1 MNTKEFKVGDRV
13 QRTAREILKGMVLQ
27 IKDYKGTVVQVRD
40 CEPSLGVIWD
50 GYTKIYWYITSSGI
64 FQKIDDDISDE
75 DKDLVTNIIN
85 NVNTMNSGLVSVE
98 EITSAWKKVVKEL
111 ESEGELKLRFNCAW
125 KNVVEELED
134 EGELRLEDDD
144 IKVGDRVRCVCSD
157 DFGILEAGKEGTVII
172 IEKPEPSI
180 GVRWDNYHEEKHD
193 LYGNCED
200 GYGFWISKNH
210 IKKIENSDESGELKI
225 DVIEDKSIAEEIV
238 DDFERMVQRISYT
251 KTEDVNKN
259 QVLSPKEMLKAGM
272 VVEMAD
278 GDFGLFDGERILY
291 HDGFD
296 EIAGLDDDLQD
307 IYVSHKMD
315 VYDTSDEFSI
325 VAIYQ
330 PTCGYTLQ
338 TLNIKVG
345 KFKVIW
351 KKEGFVRKVKK
362 EFSKDELV
370 ILKRLCD
377 DGYEYIARNKDGNMC
392 ALCSEGLEK
401 LEVCWWC
408 GFGYGKNLEYMEDLF
423 RCISWEDKE
432 PTRILDFI

>member
-1 MNTKEFKVGDRV
+1 MNTREFKIGDRI
-13 QRTAREILKGMVLQ
+13 QFTAGEVIE
-27 IKDYKGTVVQVRD
+27 GTVVRVRD
-40 CEPSLGVIWD
+40 YEPSLGVIWD
-50 GYTKIYWYITSSGI
+50 GYTKITWYISSSGV
-64 FQKIDDDISDE
+64 FNKVDE
-75 DKDLVTNIIN
+75 DKSLVTDI
-85 NVNTMNSGLVSVE
+85 VNTAKAINDGLLSVE
-98 EITSAWKKVVKEL
+98 EVMSAWKKAIK
-111 ESEGELKLRFNCAW
+111 
-125 KNVVEELED
+125 ELED
-134 EGELRLEDDD
+134 EGELKLKVEED
-144 IKVGDRVRCVCSD
+144 IKIGDRVEYVGGEYSD
-157 DFGILEAGKEGTVII
+157 GVDIGERGTLVVVA
-172 IEKPEPSI
+172 KPEPSF
-180 GVRWDNYHEEKHD
+180 GVRWDKFGNIRHN
-193 LYGNCED
+193 LYGNCD
-200 GYGFWISKNH
+200 SHHGVWVSKEH
-210 IKKIENSDESGELKI
+210 IRKIED
-225 DVIEDKSIAEEIV
+225 
-238 DDFERMVQRISYT
+238 T
-251 KTEDVNKN
+251 KDLENEYKKP
-259 QVLSPKEMLKAGM
+259 VLSPKEMLKAGM

-377 DGYEYIARNKDGNMC
+377 DGYEYIARNKDGNMR